1 MHKEDLT
8 EILRQHPFLFGLSDE
23 MMQTI
28 IGCASNARF
37 AEGEYLIREGELA
50 NIFHL
55 VRTGRVALEIDVPG
69 KESLRVQ
76 TAGPGEV
83 LGWSWLISPYR
94 WHFSGVAVMETR
106 AIALDAECLRNKC
119 EADHHLGYEMLQRL
133 AQIMER
139 RLEATRLQL
148 LDLYGTSLTEGTR

>member
-23 MMQTI
+23 MMQTL
-28 IGCASNARF
+28 IGCASNVRYQ
-37 AEGEYLIREGELA
+37 EGEYLIREGEVA
-50 NIFHL
+50 NTFVLI
-55 VRTGRVALEIDVPG
+55 RTGRVALEIDVPG
-69 KESLRVQ
+69 KENLRIQ

-94 WHFSGVAVMETR
+94 WHFSGVAVVETR
-106 AIALDAECLRNKC
+106 AVSLDAECLRNKC
-119 EADHHLGYEMLQRL
+119 EADNHFGYEMLQRL
-133 AQIMER
+133 AQVMEH

>member
-8 EILRQHPFLFGLSDE
+8 EILRQHPFLFDLPDE
-23 MMQTI
+23 MMQTL

-37 AEGEYLIREGELA
+37 QEGEYLIREGEVA
-50 NIFHL
+50 NTFFMI
-55 VRTGRVALEIDVPG
+55 RTGRVALEIDVAG

-76 TAGPGEV
+76 TTGPGEV

-94 WHFSGVAVMETR
+94 WHFSGVAVVETR
-106 AIALDAECLRNKC
+106 AVALDAECLRNKC
-119 EADHHLGYEMLQRL
+119 EADHHFGYEMLQRL
-133 AQIMER
+133 SQVMER